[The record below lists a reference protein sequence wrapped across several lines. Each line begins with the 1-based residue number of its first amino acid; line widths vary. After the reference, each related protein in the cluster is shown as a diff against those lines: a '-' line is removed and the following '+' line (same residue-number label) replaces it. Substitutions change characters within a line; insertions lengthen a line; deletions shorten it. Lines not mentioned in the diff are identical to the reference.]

1 MKITITCATAAL
13 FVCPLSLTLT
23 ALSRVETAIP
33 AGAPSAAGKGDR
45 LDIGVRGAGCPQP
58 ARFYYDSAC
67 LYDGMRP
74 EGEVHKVRIIFTDRF
89 SIAE

>member
-1 MKITITCATAAL
+1 LKIILTCAAAAL
-13 FVCPLSLTLT
+13 VSCPLALTPT
-23 ALSRVETAIP
+23 ALSRVETAVP
-33 AGAPSAAGKGDR
+33 TGAPSAVGKGDR
-45 LDIGVRGAGCPQP
+45 LDMVVRGAGCPQP

-74 EGEVHKVRIIFTDRF
+74 AGEVHKVRIIFTDRF

>member
-1 MKITITCATAAL
+1 LKLIIACSAVAL
-13 FVCPLSLTLT
+13 LGCSLSLTPI
-23 ALSRVETAIP
+23 ALSRVETIIP
-33 AGAPSAAGKGDR
+33 TGAPSAAGKGDR
-45 LDIGVRGAGCPQP
+45 LDIGVRGAACPQP

-74 EGEVHKVRIIFTDRF
+74 AGEVHKVRIIFTDRF